1 MLHVADGL
9 LPLLEALAAAST
21 AETSRT
27 AGLDVQMVATAADDV
42 LADADRRA
50 GGKGGGET
58 RRRAGGSETRGRGG
72 RSAVSACVPTKR
84 IATRNSPAPSQKRQ
98 LCARARPGPQ
108 SGSPRVKA
116 NFRLCSPP
124 RSITCG

>member
-1 MLHVADGL
+1 MAVLPWIFAPVADGL

-50 GGKGGGET
+50 GGKGGAGGTGGEKWHSMPST
-58 RRRAGGSETRGRGG
+58 RRYQSLRPPCQSWRSLTVGSR
-72 RSAVSACVPTKR
+72 V
-84 IATRNSPAPSQKRQ
+84 
-98 LCARARPGPQ
+98 PQ
-108 SGSPRVKA
+108 SAQSLPSA
-116 NFRLCSPP
+116 Q
-124 RSITCG
+124 T